1 MTRQRPPRVATA
13 LACLLLAGPALSCET
28 ALLLA
33 IDTSGSIDRGEYR
46 LQTEGLA
53 DALADPEVADALV
66 AGQVALA
73 VVQWS
78 GAGQQSLVL
87 PWKRMLSTGAVSDY
101 SSAARALDRAYSGS
115 DTAVG
120 EAIGFA
126 ADQFAAVADC
136 RRRVIDMSGDGP
148 INAGR
153 PLGPER
159 ARALKAGIVINAIA
173 IEDVGQSVTI
183 TEFYR
188 RTVVSPGGFVLTARG
203 LSDYPRAMREKLLRE
218 VAKPLG

>member
-1 MTRQRPPRVATA
+1 MRQPLPPIAFLAAACAFLAWPAAGCEIA
-13 LACLLLAGPALSCET
+13 LVLT
-28 ALLLA
+28 

-46 LQTEGLA
+46 LQAEGLA
-53 DALADPEVADALV
+53 DALADPEVADALI

-78 GAGQQSLVL
+78 GAGQQALSLS
-87 PWKRMLSTGAVSDY
+87 WQRMLRHDAVAGF
-101 SSAARALDRAYSGS
+101 SAAARGLDRAFSGS

-126 ADQFAAVADC
+126 ADQFAAVSDC
-136 RRRVIDMSGDGP
+136 RRRVIDISGDGP

-159 ARALKAGIVINAIA
+159 GRALRAGITINAVA
-173 IEDVGQSVTI
+173 IEDAGQSIPI

-188 RTVVSPGGFVLTARG
+188 RAVITPGGFVLTARG
-203 LSDYPRAMREKLLRE
+203 LSDYPRAIREKLLRE